1 MRYATLL
8 AVAVTL
14 TLTACASTR
23 GVDRLAFGEYLRAG
37 YELSEREL
45 RALQYYVSDDI
56 HLRRAVQSGNRSVGG
71 PGIVYVNGVA
81 YQAEPANA
89 YTHLQVERKALARSE
104 ARDRVQPG
112 RRLYDDGRRD

>member
-56 HLRRAVQSGNRSVGG
+56 HLRRAVNRATARWAAAFWS
-71 PGIVYVNGVA
+71 
-81 YQAEPANA
+81 NA
-89 YTHLQVERKALARSE
+89 MLAWSMRS
-104 ARDRVQPG
+104 
-112 RRLYDDGRRD
+112 